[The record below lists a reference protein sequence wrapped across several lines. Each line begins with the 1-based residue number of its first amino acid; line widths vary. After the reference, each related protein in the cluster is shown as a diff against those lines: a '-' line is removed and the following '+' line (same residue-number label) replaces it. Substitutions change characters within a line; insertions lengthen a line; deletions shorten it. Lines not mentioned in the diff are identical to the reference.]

1 MLTLL
6 VVFITGSLNM
16 MGQTCPSGM
25 ISYWKLQEQAGPQ
38 FMDSHGPHNGFAP
51 SSSPYATSGISGSA
65 QLFNAT
71 GSTYITIPDDDDF
84 DWGSNTSFSIE
95 FWAKFTGGSAQNQV
109 FIGRDETTNMMQWWI
124 GATVTGKIS
133 WYLGSSDGSNGLITT
148 DGSFNNGAWHH
159 VVAVRDGTYNRNYLY
174 VDGVLQNTGG
184 TSVSLSGNLNSS
196 SPISFGSLIF
206 NGNPDYFFTGAMD
219 EVAFY
224 NRVLDA
230 NNDVIPHYNNM
241 RLYQIGYCDGDD
253 PYIFST
259 PNNEAMIGQLYRYD
273 VDASGNSVPTYS
285 LILGPDGMTINTVTG
300 EITWTPTSFAQNGHV
315 IVRATNDKGSDEQEF
330 NIFIA
335 DAPSCRSSLIA
346 YWDFDESAIPPFSD
360 NIANYQMTGAGPA
373 SVQGLVG
380 KGVMFDGINDS
391 LNIHDIA
398 EPDKIFFDWDD
409 NRNFSIEVWV
419 KTNATPDKTMVVV
432 GRDQP
437 DLSTQYWIGINTDGT
452 AAFYLRDW
460 PVDFTDQ
467 YLEGG
472 NDGESILDGGWH
484 HIVGAY
490 SRTVRSM
497 KLYVDGNEV
506 ASKSSIAFSNF
517 GGNSNMTIGMLDTSP
532 DRYWFQGILDE
543 VAFYSEQLSAA
554 RVSDNYATGMAG
566 IGACVYNHA
575 PGILTVPDSTVEQGS
590 SYSYQMIA
598 EDIDPATTL
607 TLSAVTKPDWL
618 TFTPGATTAELS
630 GIPTNDDVGTHTIK
644 LRVFDGSI
652 FVDQDFTIRVINLND
667 DPIISSSP
675 TLEIDQGSFYTYTV
689 IATDPDGDELEYS
702 APQKPASFTFDED
715 THVLSGTPTNDDVGT
730 VDITIS
736 VTDGTAT
743 VTQPFQ
749 ITVNDIN
756 DAPEI
761 TSTPVYEI
769 FQDEEYNYT
778 LIAND
783 PDGDDLTYEAV
794 QFPAWMSFDGVAHRL
809 SGSPGDFVGIVDI
822 KLTVADAE
830 FTVPQD
836 FQVTVKNVND
846 VPVIT
851 SVAETEAMVNEA
863 YLYQMTVTDG
873 DGDALTFTAE
883 SKPDW
888 LTFIPAT
895 TSAILSGTPDY
906 ADIGPTTVILKVSDG
921 NGGDAL
927 DAFTIKVS
935 PPVGI
940 DNTINLVDR
949 VYPIPAK
956 DVVYFSFSE
965 VGDYT
970 LVLYDI
976 NGKVLKEVI
985 ESHTGQIK
993 IDLSGISDQ
1002 FLLYKV
1008 STEDSYNVG
1017 KIVKE

>member
-1 MLTLL
+1 MKKRLLRFGMLTLL
-6 VVFITGSLNM
+6 VVFITGSLDM

-25 ISYWKLQEQAGPQ
+25 ISYWKLQEQEQDGPYI
-38 FMDSHGPHNGFAP
+38 DSYGLNDGSAP
-51 SSSPYATSGISGSA
+51 SSSPDPVAGASGTA

-71 GSTYITIPDDDDF
+71 GSTYIEIPDADAF

-95 FWAKFTGGSAQNQV
+95 FWAKFTGGAAQNQV
-109 FIGRDETTNMMQWWI
+109 FIRRDENTNMMQWWI

-133 WYLGSSDGSNGLITT
+133 WYLGATDGSNGLITT

-184 TSVSLSGNLNSS
+184 TSVTLSGSLASS
-196 SPISFGSLIF
+196 SPISLGSLIF
-206 NGNPDYFFTGAMD
+206 NGTPDYFLTGAID
-219 EVAFY
+219 EVAIDS
-224 NRVLDA
+224 RALDA
-230 NNDVIPHYNNM
+230 NDDIIPHYNNV

-253 PYIFST
+253 PFIFST
-259 PNNEAMIGQLYRYD
+259 PKNTAKVGQQYRYD

-285 LILGPDGMTINTVTG
+285 LIQGPEAMTINTVTG
-300 EITWTPTSFAQNGHV
+300 VITWTPTSLSQNGHV
-315 IVRATNDKGSDEQEF
+315 IVRATNDKGFDEQEF

-335 DAPSCRSSLIA
+335 DAPDCRSNLVA
-346 YWDFDESAIPPFSD
+346 YWDFDDTSVPPYTD
-360 NIANYQMTGAGPA
+360 NVASYQMTGTGTV
-373 SVQGLVG
+373 SVGGRVG

-391 LNIHDIA
+391 LNMHDDF
-398 EPDKIFFDWDD
+398 EPARVFFDFDD
-409 NRNFSIEVWV
+409 FRDFTMEVWV
-419 KTNATPDKTMVVV
+419 KSNASLGRTMILI

-437 DLSTQYWIGINTDGT
+437 GNNTQ
-452 AAFYLRDW
+452 
-460 PVDFTDQ
+460 
-467 YLEGG
+467 
-472 NDGESILDGGWH
+472 WH
-484 HIVGAY
+484 HIVGTY
-490 SRTVRSM
+490 GGTSPRMVR
-497 KLYVDGNEV
+497 LYVDGNLVDSEE
-506 ASKSSIAFSNF
+506 AYFSNF
-517 GGNSNMTIGMLDTSP
+517 GGDTNLTLGMLDTSP
-532 DRYWFQGILDE
+532 DRYWFQGTMDE
-543 VAFYSEQLSAA
+543 VAFYNQQISAS
-554 RVSDNYATGMAG
+554 RVTLNYNDGMNE
-566 IGACVYNHA
+566 IGACKYNHA

-590 SYSYQMIA
+590 SYSYQLIA

-607 TLSAVTKPDWL
+607 TISAEIKPDWL

-644 LRVFDGSI
+644 LRVFDGTL
-652 FVDQDFTIRVINLND
+652 FVDQDFTIRVIDLND
-667 DPIISSSP
+667 DPVISSSP

-689 IATDPDGDELEYS
+689 IATDPDGDELTYS

-736 VTDGTAT
+736 VTDGTAIA
-743 VTQPFQ
+743 TQPFQ

-756 DAPEI
+756 DAPVI

-769 FQDEEYNYT
+769 FQDEEYSYT

-794 QFPAWMSFDGVAHRL
+794 QIPAWMSFDDVSHRL

-851 SVAETEAMVNEA
+851 SVAPTEAMVNEA

-906 ADIGPTTVILKVSDG
+906 ADLGPTTVILKVSDG

-949 VYPIPAK
+949 VYPMPAK

-970 LVLYDI
+970 VVLYDI

-1008 STEDSYNVG
+1008 STEDSFNVG